1 MPADI
6 DDVAQY
12 AGVSTATV
20 SRALRGLPN
29 VSDKTRR
36 RVLEAAAELDYAMS
50 PSASRLASGTTQSI
64 AVVAPYLGRW
74 FFGQVL
80 DGIEAVLREAGYDML
95 LFSLPDDASRADFFE
110 RMPLKRRVDG
120 VLVLTLP
127 LVGDEDHRLRRLGL
141 PIGTVGDAMPGAQH
155 VGIDDEASARMATH
169 HLINLGHTRIA
180 TIGGGDESNSR
191 FTVPLKRSA
200 GFREAIAEAGLEVPE
215 GYEVFGDFT
224 VAGGDAAMASL
235 MSLPQPPTAVFA
247 QSDEMA
253 AGALMALQRMGLRC
267 PEDVSIIGFDDHEI
281 AQIINL
287 TTISQPVGEQG
298 RIAARQL
305 LHALR
310 GDQDDPAAV
319 ITVSTQ
325 LVVRGTTSPPN
336 LTKKADSASRQTQ
349 TPAPSGPSAAAAA
362 DNRR

>member
-6 DDVAQY
+6 EDVAQR

-29 VSDKTRR
+29 VSERTRQ
-36 RVLEAAAELDYAMS
+36 RVLLAATELDYTMS
-50 PSASRLASGTTQSI
+50 PSASRLASGTTRSV

-80 DGIEAVLREAGYDML
+80 DGIESVLREAGYDML
-95 LFSLPDDASRADFFE
+95 LFSLPDDDSRADFFE

-127 LVGDEDHRLRRLGL
+127 LTGDEDHRLRRLGL
-141 PIGTVGDAMPGAQH
+141 PLGTVGDAMPGAQH
-155 VGIDDEASARMATH
+155 VGIDDEAAARMATN

-180 TIGGGDESNSR
+180 TIGGGNEATSR

-200 GFREAIAEAGLEVPE
+200 GFEEAMNEAGLTVPN
-215 GYEVFGDFT
+215 GYAVGGDFT
-224 VAGGDAAMASL
+224 VAGGDAAMVSL
-235 MSLPQPPTAVFA
+235 MTLPHPPTAVFV

-253 AGALMALQRMGLRC
+253 AGAVVALRRMGLRC

-281 AQIINL
+281 ANVINL
-287 TTISQPVGEQG
+287 TTISQPVSEQG

-305 LHALR
+305 LRALR
-310 GDQDDPAAV
+310 GGEEDLASV
-319 ITVSTQ
+319 VTVPTQ
-325 LVVRGTTSPPN
+325 LVVRGTTSPPR
-336 LTKKADSASRQTQ
+336 SSRPVGA
-349 TPAPSGPSAAAAA
+349 PAPTTTHTRVTR
-362 DNRR
+362 DERRRGG